1 MVLVKKQTQRSMEL
15 NKNLEVNL
23 DLYIQLISNKRNK
36 NMQCGK
42 DNASINAFGKKKKTG
57 QLHKNQ

>member
-1 MVLVKKQTQRSMEL
+1 MEL

-42 DNASINAFGKKKKTG
+42 DNASINDFGKKKTG
-57 QLHKNQ
+57 QLHKNQWD